1 MSGFQNSQGGSGG
14 GKFRSFEIK
23 EPAGADHRASVRQVE
38 SETGTGYDIREYQLP
53 DFRQMRGAGYQE
65 TRAKY
70 GPLAVT
76 DPDHHA
82 RSQKDA
88 RFRLNSLQREPLAVD
103 EEEKRVIDE
112 LVQERVRETEVQIR
126 ETARDQGYQEGFE
139 HGRAEAE
146 AQVRAEGAALL
157 ERLSQ
162 FVPTCEGA
170 KEQIARAQ
178 EKLIVEMILRMGRAV
193 LLRELATDK
202 EHVLRLASEMIA
214 STDLREHLRLKISAQ
229 DIEDADRIS
238 TELTKTFPELRNLRI
253 EASPLVQQGGAILE
267 SQWSTTDAAVE
278 TQIQRIFAA
287 VLTGDERK

>member
-14 GKFRSFEIK
+14 GRFRGYEIK
-23 EPAGADHRASVRQVE
+23 EPSGADQRVSVKQVE
-38 SETGTGYDIREYQLP
+38 AESGNGYDIREYQLP
-53 DFRQMRGAGYQE
+53 DFRKMGGGGYQE
-65 TRAKY
+65 TRSRF

-103 EEEKRVIDE
+103 QEEKRVIEE

-139 HGRAEAE
+139 RGHAEAE
-146 AQVRAEGAALL
+146 AQVRSEGAALL
-157 ERLSQ
+157 DRLSL
-162 FVPTCEGA
+162 FVQACEGA

-178 EKLIVEMILRMGRAV
+178 EKLMVEMILRMGRAV

-202 EHVLRLASEMIA
+202 DHVLRLAREMIA
-214 STDLREHLRLKISAQ
+214 STDLREHLRLKVAAS

-238 TELTKTFPELRNLRI
+238 TELSKSFPELKNLRI

-267 SQWSTTDAAVE
+267 SQWSTADAAVE
-278 TQIQRIFAA
+278 TQIQRIFSA